1 MSTLLSLYREQA
13 AHEHPQDFLT
23 VIDMRQNAVHAGF
36 PALDRESSAAA
47 SCLRNAG
54 CGKGGRVLISVKDTR
69 ALFAFFW
76 GALKLGAVPCVLF
89 PETGA
94 AGLTVRMKAAE
105 ASFFVT
111 DTDPE
116 KICFEKP
123 ASLKQIIFLRNINLN
138 EIEPTAEFADVTE
151 DDPAFM
157 VFTSGS
163 TGLPKPVLHR
173 YGIADAVSR
182 SMRNVLRASANDRF
196 WCTAHP
202 AWITGTVY
210 GLIGPLVCGI
220 PSLQYEGAFH
230 ARRWLPILQDQHV
243 TLWYTAPTALRGLMR
258 EADSF
263 FAEFDLSALKQI
275 YSIGEPLA
283 PAVYAWGKRVFG
295 QPIYDTW
302 FQTEAGTIRIANQ
315 PGDVIL
321 PGTMGRAVDDTE
333 AVITADGGLCLKA
346 GFGSQFIAYYG
357 MPEKTAEKL
366 HGGLLVSGDLA
377 SMDAEGR
384 VRFEGR
390 ADDVINTAGHL
401 VGPEEVEQV
410 LESDPAVRAAAV
422 VSEPDAMLYEHP
434 AAFVVLEDGIEWNR
448 TLESRL
454 RVSVNRSVSVYAV
467 PKRFIPVLS
476 LPYTG
481 SGKLNRSVLRTE
493 LREGMNSDLGS
504 GFASGCDKIIR

>member
-13 AHEHPQDFLT
+13 ALAHPRGFLT
-23 VIDMRQNAVHAGF
+23 VIGMRQNALHVGF
-36 PALDRESSAAA
+36 PTLDRESSAAA
-47 SCLRNAG
+47 SCLRNAD
-54 CGKGGRVLISVKDTR
+54 CRKGDRVLISVKDTR

-76 GALKLGAVPCVLF
+76 GALKLGALPCVLF
-89 PETGA
+89 PETGTG
-94 AGLTVRMKAAE
+94 GLTVRLKAAQ

-116 KICFEKP
+116 KISFEKP
-123 ASLKQIIFLRNINLN
+123 ASLKQTVCLKNIHLN
-138 EIEPTAEFADVTE
+138 EIDPISDFAVVGE

-173 YGIADAVSR
+173 HGIADAISR
-182 SMRNVLRASANDRF
+182 SMRNVLHASAHDRF

-210 GLIGPLVCGI
+210 GLIGPLICGV

-230 ARRWLPILQDQHV
+230 ARRWLPILRDQRV

-263 FAEFDLSALKQI
+263 FAAFDLSALNRI
-275 YSIGEPLA
+275 YSVGEPLA
-283 PAVYAWGKRVFG
+283 PAVYAWGKRIFG

-302 FQTEAGTIRIANQ
+302 FQTEAGTIRIANR

-321 PGTMGRAVDDTE
+321 PGTMGRAVDDSE
-333 AVITADGGLCLKA
+333 VVITPDGGLCLKA
-346 GFGSQFIAYYG
+346 GFGSQFVEYYG

-366 HGGLLVSGDLA
+366 RGGLLVSGDLA
-377 SMDAEGR
+377 SLDAEGR

-401 VGPEEVEQV
+401 VGPEEAEQV

-422 VSEPDAMLYEHP
+422 VSEPDEMLYEHP

-448 TLESRL
+448 ALESRL

-467 PKRFIPVLS
+467 PKRFIPVSS
-476 LPYTG
+476 LPYTA
-481 SGKLNRSVLRTE
+481 SGKLNRSVLRAA
-493 LREGMNSDLGS
+493 LRAG
-504 GFASGCDKIIR
+504 GFPKKD

>member
-13 AHEHPQDFLT
+13 VRGQPRDFLT
-23 VIDMRQNAVHAGF
+23 LIDMRQNAVQVGF
-36 PALDRESSAAA
+36 PTLDRESSAAA
-47 SCLRNAG
+47 ACLRNAD
-54 CGKGGRVLISVKDTR
+54 CQKGDRVLISVKDTR

-76 GALKLGAVPCVLF
+76 GALKLGALPCVLF
-89 PETGA
+89 PETGM
-94 AGLTVRMKAAE
+94 AGLTVRLKAART
-105 ASFFVT
+105 SFFVT
-111 DTDPE
+111 DTDAE
-116 KICFEKP
+116 KISCEKP
-123 ASLKQIIFLRNINLN
+123 ASLKQILFIRNIQLN
-138 EIEPTAEFADVTE
+138 EIDPISDLTVVTE

-173 YGIADAVSR
+173 HGIADAVSR
-182 SMRNVLRASANDRF
+182 SMQNVLCASAEDRF

-210 GLIGPLVCGI
+210 GLIAPLICGV

-263 FAEFDLSALKQI
+263 FEEFDLSALNRI

-283 PAVYAWGKRVFG
+283 PAVYAWGKRIFG

-302 FQTEAGTIRIANQ
+302 FQTEAGTIRIANR

-333 AVITADGGLCLKA
+333 VVITADGGLCLKA
-346 GFGSQFIAYYG
+346 GFGSQFVEYYG

-366 HGGLLVSGDLA
+366 RDGLLVSGDLA
-377 SMDAEGR
+377 SVDAEGR

-410 LESDPAVRAAAV
+410 LESDPAIRAAAV
-422 VSEPDAMLYEHP
+422 VSEPDEMLYEHP

-448 TLESRL
+448 ALESRL
-454 RVSVNRSVSVYAV
+454 RVSVNRSISVYAV

-476 LPYTG
+476 LPCTD
-481 SGKLNRSVLRTE
+481 SGKLNRSVLRAE
-493 LREGMNSDLGS
+493 LRKERFPEKN
-504 GFASGCDKIIR
+504 